1 MRKLKY
7 FLMFVL
13 SMTVITSCIKDRN
26 DYLLNGEGPN
36 LVSFASSS
44 VNVSNIAD
52 GQEYPVELEVH
63 LIGPTSMNV
72 TGDITATIVS
82 VTDSMTRNDSTIVPA
97 VEGVNYRID
106 NPTITLTKANNYLG
120 KFKFIM
126 LTKGIHAPLATKSPV
141 LYLKVAT
148 ATGVKN
154 LVGNGKPTIVTLNY
168 ACYSNLAGSY
178 KATLQYWRHG
188 SLQLTRNFTDTF
200 TKTGVGVYRTSEVGH
215 WTQAQLGGTP
225 GFTFYDVCGTI
236 TIPQQNL
243 VDLYSNLV
251 KGIPGKSHVD
261 EATGNIHMEYKIIVT
276 GSPADDRTYIV
287 DYVKQ

>member
-13 SMTVITSCIKDRN
+13 SVTVITSCIKNRN
-26 DYLLNGEGPN
+26 GYLLNGEGPN
-36 LVSFASSS
+36 LVSFANLNKTIS
-44 VNVSNIAD
+44 NVAD
-52 GQEYPVELEVH
+52 GQEYPVELEIH

-82 VTDSMTRNDSTIVPA
+82 VTDSMTRNDTTVVPA

-120 KFKFIM
+120 KFKFTM
-126 LTKGIHAPLATKSPV
+126 LTKGIHAPLAKSPL

-154 LVGNGKPTIVTLNY
+154 LVGSGKPVKITMNY
-168 ACYSNLAGSY
+168 ACYSNLGGKY
-178 KATLQYWRHG
+178 NATLQYWRHG
-188 SLQLTRNFTDTF
+188 ALVLTRKFTDTF
-200 TKTGVGVYRTSEVGH
+200 TKTGVGKYRTSEVGH

-225 GFTFYDVCGTI
+225 GFTFYDVCGKI
-236 TIPQQNL
+236 TIPEQNL

-261 EATGNIHMEYKIIVT
+261 EATGNIHMEYKIVVT